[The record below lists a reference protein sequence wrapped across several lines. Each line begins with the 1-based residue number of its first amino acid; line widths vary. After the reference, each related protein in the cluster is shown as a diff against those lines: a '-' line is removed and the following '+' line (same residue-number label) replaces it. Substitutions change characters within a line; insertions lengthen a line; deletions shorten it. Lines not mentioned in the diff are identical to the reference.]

1 MHRVLSVSLLLLIAG
16 CVDSGTLGTE
26 DSGTPEI
33 HTPGT
38 TDTAPPDTEPPE
50 RVGGVEEPGIGEAF
64 FDETSVPTIGLLLP
78 DSSTEALR
86 ADPRTYVPAT
96 FLHDGNILEPV
107 GVRTKGNGSWQ
118 SIDDKPSLKIKFDEY
133 DEELRY
139 QKMSE
144 VTLNNM
150 TSDYS
155 MMHERIAYR
164 VFRDLGVAA
173 SRAHHTWVELN
184 GESYGLYT
192 HIESA
197 TKDLIKPW
205 FDDSGTLWEL
215 HGGEFEAAYID
226 GFQQK
231 FGPDDRSPLEAAAA
245 ALEGDQAF
253 DVALVEQVIDLDDY
267 LNFWAVSIWTAHYDG
282 YPYRYPGDDA
292 YTYYDPES
300 GLLKFLPHGVDES
313 FYYSD
318 WVPTD
323 NVTSRLGWKCL
334 VTPQCAQRL
343 YTRVHEVSDEI
354 EALDY
359 GPWIAQVRAQ
369 IATLTVADTN
379 KAYTDQYVA
388 YYQDFLVDMV
398 ANRKSQ
404 LEGLVPAP

>member
-1 MHRVLSVSLLLLIAG
+1 MHRVLSVSLLLLIPG
-16 CVDSGTLGTE
+16 CRATGTTVDS
-26 DSGTPEI
+26 DSATTDT

-38 TDTAPPDTEPPE
+38 TDTSPPDSDPPE
-50 RVGGVEEPGIGEAF
+50 QVGSVEEPEIGAAF
-64 FDETSVPTIGLLLP
+64 FDESTVPTISLLLP
-78 DSSTEALR
+78 DSSLQALR
-86 ADPRTYVPAT
+86 VDPRSYVPAT
-96 FLHDGNILEPV
+96 FIHDGVLLENV

-133 DEELRY
+133 DEDLRY
-139 QKMSE
+139 EKMSE

-164 VFRDLGVAA
+164 IFRDLGVAA

-184 GESYGLYT
+184 GEAYGLYT
-192 HIESA
+192 HTESA

-205 FDDSGTLWEL
+205 YDDTGTLWEF
-215 HGGEFEAAYID
+215 HGGEFEAQYIE

-231 FGPDDRSPLEAAAA
+231 FGTDDRSPLEGAAV
-245 ALEGDQAF
+245 ALDGDGAF
-253 DVALVEQVIDLDDY
+253 DVALVEQFIDLDDY

-292 YTYYDPES
+292 YTYFDPES

-318 WVPTD
+318 WVPQD
-323 NVTSRLGWKCL
+323 NVISRLGWKCL
-334 VTPQCAQRL
+334 VTPECTQRL
-343 YTRVHEVSDEI
+343 YTRVHEVSAEV
-354 EALDY
+354 EALNY
-359 GPWIAQVRAQ
+359 APYIADVRAQ
-369 IATLTVADTN
+369 IAPLTVADT
-379 KAYTDQYVA
+379 KKLYTDENVT

-404 LEGLVPAP
+404 LEALVPTP